1 MNPQFCGFFCFS
13 VCKTEDWRWQ
23 VSKEAPISKSLKKL
37 TYERGKKE
45 GRKEGR
51 KAGREEGERGRQEMS
66 PDRWPSSHQ
75 SKGLPPTFPH
85 WASQKPSQAKTKPNQ
100 TRPGCC
106 SCCCCCC
113 CCWWYSTNKPN
124 PRYLL
129 TYCFALTNKQTNQ
142 PNQPKTI
149 QPTNQPLFHPPT
161 PKQNKTK
168 QKGLFKVS
176 NHKNKILTPLSLP
189 PSLPPS
195 PLTNP

>member
-1 MNPQFCGFFCFS
+1 MTSFQGSTNFKKFE
-13 VCKTEDWRWQ
+13 KTYLRKRE
-23 VSKEAPISKSLKKL
+23 
-37 TYERGKKE
+37 E

-129 TYCFALTNKQTNQ
+129 TYCFALTNKQTNK
-142 PNQPKTI
+142 PTKNH
-149 QPTNQPLFHPPT
+149 PTNQPTPLPPPHPKT
-161 PKQNKTK
+161 KQNKTK
-168 QKGLFKVS
+168 GFVQGFKPQKQ
-176 NHKNKILTPLSLP
+176 NTHPSLP
-189 PSLPPS
+189 PSLPRHLQIPKKK
-195 PLTNP
+195 N